1 MLAIIENLILY
12 PQGIVERKEIR
23 VINIWKEKIIIW
35 NKENIKKKQVEVLG
49 MENYNSQSKEHN
61 KCDK

>member
-1 MLAIIENLILY
+1 MKGEDNNLK
-12 PQGIVERKEIR
+12 Q
-23 VINIWKEKIIIW
+23 
-35 NKENIKKKQVEVLG
+35 NIKKKQVEVLG